1 MPSVAASG
9 GEVAATGHPLT
20 ESDRPDRGSLA
31 RTVSKDEAL
40 AAAMEMVIVDLA
52 DLATTTRTGAMMGLN
67 QDGPRLR
74 DRRPAASIP
83 GVTSM
88 SILVL
93 VAIVVF
99 SALVRCR

>member
-40 AAAMEMVIVDLA
+40 AAAKEMVIVDLA
-52 DLATTTRTGAMMGLN
+52 DLATTTRAGAMMGLN

-74 DRRPAASIP
+74 DRRPS
-83 GVTSM
+83 
-88 SILVL
+88 
-93 VAIVVF
+93 
-99 SALVRCR
+99 SATCSGFGSHPPR

>member
-52 DLATTTRTGAMMGLN
+52 DLATTTRTGAMMG
-67 QDGPRLR
+67 
-74 DRRPAASIP
+74 
-83 GVTSM
+83 
-88 SILVL
+88 
-93 VAIVVF
+93 
-99 SALVRCR
+99 